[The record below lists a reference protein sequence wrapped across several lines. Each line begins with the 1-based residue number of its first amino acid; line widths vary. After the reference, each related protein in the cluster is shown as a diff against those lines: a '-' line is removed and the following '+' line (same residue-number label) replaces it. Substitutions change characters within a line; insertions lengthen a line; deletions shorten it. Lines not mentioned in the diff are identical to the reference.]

1 MREKPMNK
9 YECNSTDT
17 VSSPGSEARIIS
29 QPMPEQRS
37 FDFKYLCKSIIHK
50 PIRNIEAC
58 FLAPLKVYREKIEKT
73 ADRDA
78 VLCQLGAW
86 MDAFREKEGA
96 GSLLYFWIYLAFD
109 GGYEDFSNAGASAD
123 IGKRIRSCAAQNAK
137 SLADS
142 NSKLR
147 NAEYIRRLCEA
158 RDHTECWILS
168 LYELTL
174 KKLYTSDDIAALIQ
188 KIIGY
193 LRSIPYNIYMPAYIS
208 AGGQEERM
216 VQEAANLMLLVMRLS
231 LHIDSE
237 TALLWYKN
245 GNASYFRYKDQ
256 PLADYLALV
265 CQYPCQSYER
275 LVKMEILANQGNKYA
290 AKEAGDLYRFG
301 AQLTDRYGNRVGI
314 RSDQEKTSRYYGI
327 CLESGYIPAYIPAVQ
342 TGVWLRESQKTAAI
356 QKAVAD
362 RNPEALSYNAR
373 ACLAEADS
381 LIQAE
386 PDRLPSL
393 LHSAANAISLLEDDY
408 WEMYVL
414 KSTLLLSDAFRFLR
428 ENAGT
433 DGAEKNI
440 SLQKTLRDLYGF
452 DALSAG
458 RKELL
463 NHMEEFYALAGRYGY
478 FEAEYQLGRLFQMG
492 DKPDLQK
499 SAQYFETGKDKGCR
513 KCMLE
518 YAKLQQAQM
527 PEMWLQTML
536 RLGRNLTENDPLQ
549 IILAKQWASCMDTNI
564 LRQIASSNPDTALDE
579 MMEAYLQVTRLMRLI
594 SKSMSG
600 NENTQELT
608 DNIKLLNGLIEVQ
621 KDLKNLILEGGNGR

>member
-29 QPMPEQRS
+29 QPMPVQRS

-381 LIQAE
+381 LIQTE

-393 LHSAANAISLLEDDY
+393 LHSAANAISSLEDDY
-408 WEMYVL
+408 WEKYVL
-414 KSTLLLSDAFRFLR
+414 KNTLLLSDTFRFLR
-428 ENAGT
+428 ANAGM

-440 SLQKTLRDLYGF
+440 PMQKTLRDLYGF

-518 YAKLQQAQM
+518 YAKLQQTQK
-527 PEMWLQTML
+527 PETWLQTML
-536 RLGRNLTENDPLQ
+536 QLGRNLTESDPLQ
-549 IILAKQWASCMDTNI
+549 LILAKQWASCMDTNI

-579 MMEAYLQVTRLMRLI
+579 MMEAYLQVTQLMRLI

-621 KDLKNLILEGGNGR
+621 KDLKSLILESGNGR